1 MEVSGDEK
9 DLWTKL
15 QILRASYLAQLEDS
29 MPLLLYM
36 KKEGLSITKKAC
48 EFSRQQVIN
57 RQLIREQSKEV

>member
-9 DLWTKL
+9 DLWTNLK
-15 QILRASYLAQLEDS
+15 ILHASYLAQFEDS

-36 KKEGLSITKKAC
+36 KKEGLSRTKKAG

-57 RQLIREQSKEV
+57 RQRIREQSKEV